1 MPMRRPSSPPHLARS
16 APSTADRP
24 STAAV
29 HRAGGTNL
37 PKHLPLNT
45 PPSGACLG
53 SGCGRPRG
61 GPTRVVV
68 IVARRQTSGKDSAT
82 RVSAVGARPRDLA
95 QPGASGPKPR
105 SWPAQPPR
113 GRPRTDR
120 PAPRGTRARR
130 QPLQQ
135 LGQLPHLTDERQHHG
150 LGVLELIPVTFG
162 DEGARSVPDLDQVR
176 HTGEYAAP
184 PRLGGRAGLE
194 SQL

>member
-1 MPMRRPSSPPHLARS
+1 MPWFWLRS
-16 APSTADRP
+16 AARWSHPCGGDRGTATDVWQGFGDESQCGRG
-24 STAAV
+24 A
-29 HRAGGTNL
+29 
-37 PKHLPLNT
+37 T
-45 PPSGACLG
+45 PRLG
-53 SGCGRPRG
+53 STGCFRPEASILASRPEIDPALIG
-61 GPTRVVV
+61 QPHEVHEHVGHLLRQSRVQRLLMRKV
-68 IVARRQTSGKDSAT
+68 
-82 RVSAVGARPRDLA
+82 
-95 QPGASGPKPR
+95 ASGI
-105 SWPAQPPR
+105 
-113 GRPRTDR
+113 
-120 PAPRGTRARR
+120 RR